1 MKYSLLLLA
10 LLTGCVTSSSKS
22 ATPAP
27 AAKVVAPKKPAPK
40 VEASV
45 PVPECSALVEAF
57 RPDRMDPIGEVG
69 AAFVNMLDAR
79 VMTIVLHEVAEQIK
93 QAGAQKGYKLLVQMK
108 CLVKDKDLTIMY
120 WDTSAVDLKSAQN

>member
-1 MKYSLLLLA
+1 MKYSLFLVA
-10 LLTGCVTSSSKS
+10 LLSGCVTSSKAKESS
-22 ATPAP
+22 
-27 AAKVVAPKKPAPK
+27 KVVAPKQA
-40 VEASV
+40 VV
-45 PVPECSALVEAF
+45 PVPQCSTLVEAF

-79 VMTIVLHEVAEQIK
+79 VMTIVLNEVAEQIK
-93 QAGAQKGYKLLVQMK
+93 QAGVQKGYKLLVQMK